1 MTPDSMKAEKDGVR
15 DAKQL
20 KRFLRDEE
28 HSASG
33 AKDPVGRIRHDLN
46 NALTGILGQT
56 QLLLRE
62 DLDDRSRE
70 RVMMIEALAVRIK
83 DITASLRDLTPP
95 PPRR

>member
-1 MTPDSMKAEKDGVR
+1 MTPDSIMTEKDGVR
-15 DAKQL
+15 DAGQL

-28 HSASG
+28 NGSAG
-33 AKDPVGRIRHDLN
+33 PKDPVGKVRHDLN

-62 DLDDRSRE
+62 DLGDRSRE
-70 RVMMIEALAVRIK
+70 RVVMIEALAVRIK
-83 DITASLRDLTPP
+83 DITASLRDLQ